1 MNIKSKIFNGEYNIS
16 QTDKGIVITGED
28 TNILKLEIQGTPKP
42 EAEKLIE
49 QNLEA
54 IELGE
59 YEIFNKIFHSIDKF
73 SLTLD
78 SDFGATDQV
87 MGDIASE
94 LVKTFNCKCKAF
106 EGRSVH
112 YRSHLCFTSD
122 NDYTSVSVASFFSIE
137 DKKEITIENGN
148 VFFTFND
155 NSIALKNGIIKADC
169 NEDTLDT
176 FNEIIEPLKPFL
188 QPCNSENIPF
198 IIFEFFK

>member
-1 MNIKSKIFNGEYNIS
+1 MNIKSNIFEGEYNIS
-16 QTDKGIVITGED
+16 KTDKGIVIKGED

-54 IELGE
+54 IELAE
-59 YEIFNKIFHSIDKF
+59 YEIFNDIFHSIDKF

-78 SDFGATDQV
+78 SNFGETDQV
-87 MGDIASE
+87 MGDIAAD
-94 LVKTFNCKCKAF
+94 LIRTFNCKCEAF
-106 EGRSVH
+106 EG
-112 YRSHLCFTSD
+112 TSD
-122 NDYTSVSVASFFSIE
+122 SDYASISVASFFSIE

-148 VFFTFND
+148 VFFSWND

-169 NEDTLDT
+169 NFDTLDF
-176 FNEIIEPLKPFL
+176 FNEVIEPLKPFL

>member
-1 MNIKSKIFNGEYNIS
+1 MNIKSNIFNGEYNIS

-87 MGDIASE
+87 MGDISSE
-94 LVKTFNCKCKAF
+94 LVKTFNCNHNVI
-106 EGRSVH
+106 EG
-112 YRSHLCFTSD
+112 TSD

>member
-1 MNIKSKIFNGEYNIS
+1 MKSKIFNGEYNIS
-16 QTDKGIVITGED
+16 KTDKGIVITGED
-28 TNILKLEIQGTPKP
+28 TNILKLEIKGTPKP

-94 LVKTFNCKCKAF
+94 LVKTFNCNHNVI
-106 EGRSVH
+106 EG
-112 YRSHLCFTSD
+112 TSD

-169 NEDTLDT
+169 NEDTLDF
-176 FNEIIEPLKPFL
+176 FNEVIEPLKPFL
-188 QPCNSENIPF
+188 KDCNLENIDF

>member
-94 LVKTFNCKCKAF
+94 LVKTFNCNHNVI
-106 EGRSVH
+106 EG
-112 YRSHLCFTSD
+112 TSD

>member
-1 MNIKSKIFNGEYNIS
+1 MNIKSNIFNGEYNIS

-94 LVKTFNCKCKAF
+94 LVKTFNCNHNVI
-106 EGRSVH
+106 EG
-112 YRSHLCFTSD
+112 TSD

-169 NEDTLDT
+169 NEDTLDF
-176 FNEIIEPLKPFL
+176 FNEVIEPLKPFL

-198 IIFEFFK
+198 IIFEFFE

>member
-16 QTDKGIVITGED
+16 KTDKGIVITGED

-106 EGRSVH
+106 EGRS
-112 YRSHLCFTSD
+112 D

-188 QPCNSENIPF
+188 KDCNLENIDF